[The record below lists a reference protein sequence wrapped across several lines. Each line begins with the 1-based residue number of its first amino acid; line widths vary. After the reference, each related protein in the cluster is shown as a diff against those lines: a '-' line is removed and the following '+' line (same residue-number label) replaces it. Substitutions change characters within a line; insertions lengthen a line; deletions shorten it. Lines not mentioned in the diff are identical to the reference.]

1 MYFFFN
7 SSGFLWPTLMTLA
20 MMQPG
25 NTGLGEKKYVSY
37 NEMTQVFLNKL
48 ASSQFQKG
56 KKNVTMKEA
65 LK

>member
-1 MYFFFN
+1 
-7 SSGFLWPTLMTLA
+7 MTLA